1 MKFLVFGDISEAK
14 KASKIHKLL
23 FFNQHFY
30 CFASLFSWFRLICYV
45 CCLYFVFFFL
55 TVLWFAGDNVDAL
68 SLMGEITRQIR
79 ERELRQAKEMVHMRQ
94 DL

>member
-14 KASKIHKLL
+14 KASKIHK
-23 FFNQHFY
+23 
-30 CFASLFSWFRLICYV
+30 FSWFRLICYV